1 RELAGRCTQ
10 LLEDVYGGRCVAPP
24 NGALEVRH
32 LMVVEVPNRE
42 RVQVA
47 LAAEGIATGVHYP
60 VPLHRQPAFAPFA
73 DGPLPV
79 TEAAADRVLSLPLF
93 PELHDHDVARI
104 ADAVRRAV
112 AG

>member
-1 RELAGRCTQ
+1 MS
-10 LLEDVYGGRCVAPP
+10 
-24 NGALEVRH
+24 VRFDK
-32 LMVVEVPNRE
+32 
-42 RVQVA
+42 
-47 LAAEGIATGVHYP
+47 I
-60 VPLHRQPAFAPFA
+60 